1 MTVTVRSVS
10 QILSDMVRRVLAET
24 ALTDVSAGSVLST
37 ILEAASL
44 SDYQNNL
51 AVLKLLESSR
61 IESLVGT
68 DLDAKAVEMAIP
80 NGTGGFGRKPATR
93 ATGAIRISSPFTKKM
108 SNLYRAKPSPYA
120 GGLHLY
126 VQDAREWPSSGQV
139 YVGRGTVNEEGPIPY
154 SSISFHVNYYDIQ
167 LAYPLIKN
175 HKYEDTVILS
185 QGGVRVV
192 EAGTIVVS
200 PAVDDTP
207 QVQFFTDSAAKL
219 LDGEDGTSVNV
230 TSAEF
235 GESGNVAANGI
246 KSFSSSPFAGARV
259 ANLLSFANG
268 QPAESDEQLRQR
280 IRNHYATLSR
290 GTRLAILG
298 SLQGLRDPD
307 SGKTISSLNLVEPL
321 LAGETAKCF
330 IDDGAGLEP
339 TFSGQPFENI
349 LPSAYGQETLFR
361 TSRAPIAP
369 CFINGSNAG
378 PFQLTHGWEFTVR
391 RDGINEVFK
400 IRTEDFLNINS
411 VQAPEIVN
419 AFNSQGLNVGFRT
432 ASGGNIVSVFDL
444 RGDGEALSVLPGQLQ
459 ELLGFPLTETRS
471 IFLYKNGHRLSFKGT
486 TATIQSNPF
495 PWVALTDN
503 DMVSCSVRVDGVR
516 QDFSVSDVDFQPF
529 GTSIQTA
536 SLEQWVSVLK
546 TKVAGG
552 RFYTVL
558 SAEGQEI
565 LVFQTWQSNSSE
577 GKTEVMSGG
586 WIGNGKMWPIETD
599 VSPLSSVGSA
609 ADFDFNRL
617 SGQIRLLKRPDAGDA
632 ITLGSQLTRGMVYS
646 YSAPTGRYS
655 MGVSDLGNPRI
666 IVSFDSIANVRT
678 MNIPASTPVQFS
690 SSGSLVR
697 ANFGSG
703 NEAYIYDVKSGDF
716 LYLVR
721 RDSLGTDAIP
731 SSLVGMYRIKY
742 VSGSSIFF
750 LASEQ
755 QAVIFSG
762 LPVVSFAPDTFIAF
776 GCEKSSPQVVDLG
789 TDAVMTADGLI
800 SIINSKILGGEA
812 VKISPRRIALRSFNY
827 DFQKGNVS
835 VFASIG
841 TAVNVFPVS
850 KTPSLQSHTASKR
863 SNRIDCGFIKAEPIA
878 PTLPADFYPTRGY
891 LKFKTAYTSILDSS
905 SDNPPAENPS
915 IAPEYFDGFFEMP
928 ITTQNFDYTY
938 RVYNNSPIFPYSGF
952 IKGRGYYKT
961 LSQTPSSSSLQRYEG
976 KSLRFEDL
984 PVTHTDTLVIN
995 LDEDAVNG
1003 IFGINMGKKVILT
1016 NISPISGG
1024 AKGSQIRFSLK
1035 DPEDGLN
1042 FSDQASIFRT
1052 FDLTDFSVMFR
1063 PYLMMKLYA
1072 EDTATKL
1079 PDFSSRQTLAVYGS
1093 QYGQTSRIKTTL
1105 IPAGSPNSSFQ
1116 MYHKSYYEDGTPI
1129 SHIYAIMP
1137 SGAIVTN
1144 YTKAYTVETSSF
1156 DVPDFASKITKFTI
1170 RAFDMSQISPGGEF
1184 KVGDT
1189 LVIGG
1194 LNDTY
1199 SGSFPIIESNP
1210 DYFVVA
1216 APGIRK
1222 LSYGAPFKL
1231 DPLVNPLFSMENPGI
1246 SVSSLLSGMNT
1257 SYYSDNPIINVAF
1270 IGSDDSKV
1278 IKFPTFYTDGNGA
1291 EFLDAKSISQSID
1304 YHSKVGTFPIK
1315 AGIHSYNQVTG
1326 EITATVQSAEPV
1338 LPTSTEIMGTS
1349 YSYIGE
1355 ELYLVPST
1363 VKAMKDWLSFTAVS
1377 GLSVRANVSLVEGN
1391 RKFQIASQQQG
1402 SSGAVSITGVTANA
1416 QKFNITE
1423 VPSNIGS
1430 GVITCSIPFATAQ
1443 SLPRGALVELA
1454 NAVPMKFSRPY
1465 RTIPSNEA
1473 GYSALT
1479 SFNTPDTTSHFKDS
1493 TEVVYDR
1500 VTIGVGR
1507 FTFKNNTGAGY
1518 VPGNSFITIS
1528 KAAEGI
1534 AKITA
1539 TGSNILAARVGDM
1552 MIIHPSTGSSY
1563 ACTELIEEA
1572 KNKYIGYPVIHV
1584 ASLTEIYVIAPNV
1597 GEALAT
1603 VTLTQTNHLMFASV
1617 PWAEKNIKTNYLPGI
1632 HFGIKEAGKEKLYY
1646 RIKALGNNLVYA
1658 EFSYGSDTARYDLDM
1673 KLNEMMVNSDDL
1685 VEFSGPFAPEN
1696 LGKFRIVAH
1705 NGKDA
1710 LIFVNHLTGG
1720 VDEMFDSTDYWG
1732 KGPVGDDEASP
1743 TAIDKRLV
1751 RIFDSESISVGDFLS
1766 ISSPTEGTA
1775 VWFNNSL
1782 LSSWKITEIGFNT
1795 DYEPYVICNIPGA
1808 PAATTSV
1815 LLSSSA
1821 SAISFREP
1829 ELSVNQTHRVFAY
1842 KWVSGFSHSTR
1853 DTQTADIYLSPQ
1865 TSIGKMLPTF
1875 GTQITCL
1882 HKIGMTSTI
1891 DRGLDAYQ
1899 FYTELISHSHK
1910 VIDGSSSNPIDYP
1923 GVRAVGSS
1931 IEVLPPLV
1939 RSILMN
1945 LTVTPGEGVD
1955 LNGIK
1960 LQVKSSISSYVN
1972 GLGVGREVVLSEAV
1986 KRVQQVPGVKS
1997 VIINSTSPVA
2007 ANGIIST
2014 GSYEVARIVDQDDI
2028 RI

>member
-1 MTVTVRSVS
+1 
-10 QILSDMVRRVLAET
+10 MVRRVLAET
-24 ALTDVSAGSVLST
+24 PLTDVSAGSVLST

-93 ATGAIRISSPFTKKM
+93 ATGAVKISSPFTKKM
-108 SNLYRAKPSPYA
+108 SNLYRAKPSPYD

-126 VQDAREWPSSGQV
+126 VQDARNWPSSGQV
-139 YVGRGTVNEEGPIPY
+139 YVGRGTINEEGPVPY

-219 LDGEDGTSVNV
+219 LDGEDSTSVNV

-235 GESGNVAANGI
+235 GESGNVAANAI
-246 KSFSSSPFAGARV
+246 KSFSSSPFTGATV
-259 ANLLSFANG
+259 TNLLSFANG

-307 SGKTISSLNLVEPL
+307 SGKTISSINLVEPI

-339 TFSGQPFENI
+339 TFSGQSFENI

-361 TSRAPIAP
+361 TSMAPIAP

-391 RDGINEVFK
+391 RDGINETFT

-444 RGDGEALSVLPGQLQ
+444 KGDGEALSVLPSELQ

-471 IFLYKNGHRLSFKGT
+471 IFLYKNGQRLSFKGT
-486 TATIQSNPF
+486 TAKIQSNPF
-495 PWVALTDN
+495 PWVALSDN
-503 DMVSCSVRVDGVR
+503 DMVSCSVKVDGV
-516 QDFSVSDVDFQPF
+516 QQNFSVSDVDFQSF

-536 SLEQWVSVLK
+536 SLDQWVSVFK
-546 TKVAGG
+546 KKVAGG
-552 RFYTVL
+552 HFYTVL

-565 LVFQTWQSNSSE
+565 MVFETWQSNSSE
-577 GKTEVMSGG
+577 GMTEVIAGD
-586 WIGNGKMWPIETD
+586 WVGNGKIWPIETD
-599 VSPLSSVGSA
+599 VSPLSSVGSS

-632 ITLGSQLTRGMVYS
+632 ITLGSLLTRGMVYS

-666 IVSFDSIANVRT
+666 IVGFDSIANIRT
-678 MNIPASTPVQFS
+678 MNIPSSTPVQFS
-690 SSGSLVR
+690 SAGSLVR
-697 ANFGSG
+697 ANFGTG
-703 NEAYIYDVKSGDF
+703 NEPYVYDVKSGDF

-721 RDSLGTDAIP
+721 RESLGTDAIP
-731 SSLVGMYRIKY
+731 STLVGLYRIKY
-742 VSGSSIFF
+742 VSGASIYF

-755 QAVIFSG
+755 QAVLFDA
-762 LPVVSFAPDTFIAF
+762 LPVVSFAPDTFIVF
-776 GCEKSSPQVVDLG
+776 GCESASPQVVDLG
-789 TDAVMTADGLI
+789 TDAVMTADGLV
-800 SIINSKILGGEA
+800 SVINSKVLGGEA
-812 VKISPRRIALRSFNY
+812 VKISPRKIAIRSFNY
-827 DFQKGNVS
+827 DYLKGNVA
-835 VFASIG
+835 VFAAIG
-841 TAVNVFPVS
+841 TAVNVFPAEKS
-850 KTPSLQSHTASKR
+850 SSLQSHTASKK
-863 SNRIDCGFIKAEPIA
+863 SSRIDCGFVKAEPIA
-878 PTLPADFYPTRGY
+878 PTLPSDFYPTRGF
-891 LKFKTAYTSILDSS
+891 LKFKTSYTSILDSTD
-905 SDNPPAENPS
+905 DNPPAENPS
-915 IAPEYFDGFFEMP
+915 LAPDYFDGFFEMP

-938 RVYNNSPIFPYSGF
+938 RVYNNSPIYPYTGF
-952 IKGRGYYKT
+952 IKGKGYYKT
-961 LSQTPSSSSLQRYEG
+961 LSQSPTASSLERYEG
-976 KSLRFEDL
+976 KCLRFEDL
-984 PVTHTDTLVIN
+984 PINYTDTLVTK
-995 LDEDAVNG
+995 LDEDEVNG
-1003 IFGINMGKKVILT
+1003 IFGINMGKKVIVT
-1016 NISPISGG
+1016 SMSTISGG
-1024 AKGSQIRFSLK
+1024 AKGSQITFTLK

-1042 FSDQASIFRT
+1042 FSDQASIYRT

-1072 EDTATKL
+1072 EDSASKL
-1079 PDFSSRQTLAVYGS
+1079 PDFSSRQTLVVYGS
-1093 QYGQTSRIKTTL
+1093 QYGQTSRIKSTL
-1105 IPAGSPNSSFQ
+1105 ILAGSPNSSFQ
-1116 MYHKSYYEDGTPI
+1116 MYHKTYFEAGSPV
-1129 SHIYAIMP
+1129 SHVYAILP
-1137 SGAIVTN
+1137 SGPIVTN
-1144 YTKAYTVETSSF
+1144 YTKAYTVEVSSF

-1170 RAFDMSQISPGGEF
+1170 RAFDMTPISPGGEF

-1194 LNDTY
+1194 LNNEY
-1199 SGSFPIIESNP
+1199 SGSYPIIETNP

-1222 LSYGAPFKL
+1222 LHYGAPFKM
-1231 DPLVNPLFSMENPGI
+1231 DPLVNPLFSMENPG
-1246 SVSSLLSGMNT
+1246 VPVASLLASLNS
-1257 SYYSDNPIINVAF
+1257 SYYSDNPIITASFV
-1270 IGSDDSKV
+1270 GSDDSKV
-1278 IKFPTFYTDGNGA
+1278 IKFPTFYTDGNNS
-1291 EFLDAKSISQSID
+1291 EYLDAETISESVD

-1315 AGIHSYNQVTG
+1315 AGIHTYNQVTG
-1326 EITATVQSAEPV
+1326 AITATVQSTEPV
-1338 LPTSTEIMGTS
+1338 LPTTSDIMGTS

-1355 ELYLVPST
+1355 EIYLVPST
-1363 VKAMKDWLSFTAVS
+1363 VKAMKDWLAFTAIS
-1377 GLSVRANVSLVEGN
+1377 GLSVRAKVSLVEGN
-1391 RKFQIASQQQG
+1391 RKFQIASLQQG

-1416 QKFNITE
+1416 QKFNLTE
-1423 VPSNIGS
+1423 VPSDIGS
-1430 GVITCSIPFATAQ
+1430 GVITCSVPFATAQ
-1443 SLPRGALVELA
+1443 SLPRGSLIELA
-1454 NAVPMKFSRPY
+1454 NTVPMKFGRPY
-1465 RTIPSNEA
+1465 KTVPSNET
-1473 GYSALT
+1473 GYSVIT

-1500 VTIGVGR
+1500 ITIGVGR
-1507 FTFKNNTGAGY
+1507 FTFRNNAGAGY
-1518 VPGNSFITIS
+1518 VPGNSFISIT
-1528 KAAEGI
+1528 KAADGI

-1552 MIIHPSTGSSY
+1552 MILHHSLGSSY
-1563 ACTELIEEA
+1563 DCMALVEESR
-1572 KNKYIGYPVIHV
+1572 NEYLGYPVIHV

-1597 GEALAT
+1597 SDIPET
-1603 VTLTQTNHLMFASV
+1603 VELTQANHLMFSCV
-1617 PWAEKNIKTNYLPGI
+1617 PWAEKNVKTNYLPGP
-1632 HFGIKEAGKEKLYY
+1632 HFALKEAGKDKLYY

-1658 EFSYGSDTARYDLDM
+1658 EFSYGSDTMRYDLDM

-1685 VEFSGPFAPEN
+1685 IEFSGPFAPEN

-1710 LIFVNHLTGG
+1710 VIFVNNLTGG
-1720 VDEMFDSTDYWG
+1720 VDEMFDSTEYWG
-1732 KGPVGDDEASP
+1732 MGPVGDSDASP
-1743 TAIDKRLV
+1743 SALDKRLI
-1751 RIFDSESISVGDFLS
+1751 RIFDAESISVGDYLS
-1766 ISSPTEGTA
+1766 VSSPTEGTA
-1775 VWFNNSL
+1775 VWFDNSL

-1795 DYEPYVICNIPGA
+1795 DYEPYVICDIPGA
-1808 PAATTSV
+1808 PAASVSV

-1821 SAISFREP
+1821 SAISFKEP
-1829 ELSVNQTHRVFAY
+1829 EFSSTETHRIFAY
-1842 KWVSGFSHSTR
+1842 KWVNGFSHSTR
-1853 DTQTADIYLSPQ
+1853 DTQTADVYLSPQ
-1865 TSIGKMLPTF
+1865 TSIRKMLPSF
-1875 GTQITCL
+1875 GTQVSCL

-1899 FYTELISHSHK
+1899 YYTELISHSHK
-1910 VIDGSSSNPIDYP
+1910 VIDGSTSNPIDYP

-2028 RI
+2028 SI